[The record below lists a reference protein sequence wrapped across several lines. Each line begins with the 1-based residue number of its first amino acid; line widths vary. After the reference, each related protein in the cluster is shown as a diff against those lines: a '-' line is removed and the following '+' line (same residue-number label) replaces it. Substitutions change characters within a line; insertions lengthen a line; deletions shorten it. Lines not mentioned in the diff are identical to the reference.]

1 MKGIILAGGNGTRLN
16 PVTISFTKQLL
27 PIYDKPLIYYPLS
40 TLMNLCITEIL
51 IICKTNQ
58 LKNFQNL
65 LGNGNKFGLKIE
77 YRIQDEPRGIA
88 EALIIGEDFIKD
100 HPVALILGDNIFY
113 GHKMEDNITKF
124 SRKENAKIFLYKVK
138 NPHQYGVANFKKNK
152 LSIIVEKPKN
162 PLSNFAVTGLYF
174 YNKGVSKYA
183 KKLRPSK
190 RGELEITDLNNI
202 YIKENK
208 MSYIELS
215 QMSIWF
221 DAGTTSDLL
230 SASEYIKAIQKRNN
244 ILISCPEE
252 IAYKKKFINKK
263 KFIKLS
269 KNNINNDYYNYLR
282 KQTKI

>member
-16 PVTISFTKQLL
+16 PVTISFSKQLL

-40 TLMNLCITEIL
+40 TLMNLSITEIL

-77 YRIQDEPRGIA
+77 YKIQDEPRGIA
-88 EALIIGEDFIKD
+88 EALIIGDDFIKD

-113 GHKMEDNITKF
+113 GHSMEDNIIKF
-124 SRKENAKIFLYKVK
+124 SSKENAKIFLYKVK

-152 LSIIVEKPKN
+152 LSIIQEKPKN

-174 YNKGVSKYA
+174 YNEGVSKYV

-190 RGELEITDLNNI
+190 RGELEITDLNNL

-215 QMSIWF
+215 QMSVWF

-230 SASEYIKAIQKRNN
+230 SASEFVKAIQKRNN